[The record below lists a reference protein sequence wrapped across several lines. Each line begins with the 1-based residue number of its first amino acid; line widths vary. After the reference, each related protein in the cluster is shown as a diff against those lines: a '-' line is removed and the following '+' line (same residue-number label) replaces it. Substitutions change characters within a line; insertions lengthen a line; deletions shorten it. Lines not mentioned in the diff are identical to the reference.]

1 MTEQKT
7 NSAQEIPA
15 AAATPAAAPAAKA
28 VAAKAPAAKP
38 AVKKP
43 VAKPAAKPATAATAA
58 ATAKPRATRKRSA
71 VDETVDKHQ
80 KVLADA
86 LEQAQ
91 AITYPKTKHIKQ
103 PGKPVKAEKSGKP
116 EKPAKPK
123 KAKLVR
129 DSFAMPEHEYAQ
141 IAELKKRLAGEVK
154 KSELLRAGIAVL
166 TALNDAELK
175 AVMGHI
181 ERIKTG
187 RPAKK

>member
-15 AAATPAAAPAAKA
+15 AAATPAAAP
-28 VAAKAPAAKP
+28 PAAKP
-38 AVKKP
+38 AVKTP
-43 VAKPAAKPATAATAA
+43 VAKPAAKPATAA
-58 ATAKPRATRKRSA
+58 ATAKPRVARKRSA

-91 AITYPKTKHIKQ
+91 AISYPKTKHIKQ
-103 PGKPVKAEKSGKP
+103 PGKPAKAEKSGKP
-116 EKPAKPK
+116 EKPAKTK